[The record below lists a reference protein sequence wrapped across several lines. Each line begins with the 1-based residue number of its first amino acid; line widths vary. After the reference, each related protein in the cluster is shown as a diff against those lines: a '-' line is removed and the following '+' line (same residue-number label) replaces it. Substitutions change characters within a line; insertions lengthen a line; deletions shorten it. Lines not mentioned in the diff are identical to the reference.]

1 MRSNVPRL
9 PGGWADSCMTI
20 SKTDQAIAI
29 LRRCRCCDTY
39 RSIDAFTEL
48 GKVCRECVAGDR
60 ATGRI
65 ARARAIVLIPT
76 EREAAQTS
84 A

>member
-1 MRSNVPRL
+1 V
-9 PGGWADSCMTI
+9 
-20 SKTDQAIAI
+20 KTEDWPAVAI

-39 RSIDAFTEL
+39 RSIAAFTDL

-60 ATGRI
+60 VTGRI
-65 ARARAIVLIPT
+65 ARARSIVLIPT
-76 EREAAQTS
+76 EREATPTS